1 MSVAYDYTFD
11 MQFHIS
17 DGFAAIVDNVHVC
30 KYGCSAHPDL
40 TVQACSEDYPF
51 TGMSSIKVFVR

>member
-17 DGFAAIVDNVHVC
+17 DGLAAVIDNVHVC

-40 TVQACSEDYPF
+40 TV
-51 TGMSSIKVFVR
+51 